1 MAVSSSGL
9 HVQALDSVTR
19 PHRGTNILLLLA
31 HQRHSHSALLRPH
44 FFLESASAEPIGTRL
59 SFGNSNSR
67 IQKKVSRKLTSLVR
81 TTDPSYHG
89 LFIAQTIHCTDY
101 FDNIF
106 YFIKAERVQSNHL
119 LLDPKYYVFKQWQ
132 NLIVVFHC
140 RFLLPTRFSGN

>member
-1 MAVSSSGL
+1 MTKDGRQLKWTARPGTWL
-9 HVQALDSVTR
+9 CDSPTPWDEYFATPR
-19 PHRGTNILLLLA
+19 PSATFTLCTTPTAIFLGICIRRADRDSIEFREFKFSNPEKSFAKINIP
-31 HQRHSHSALLRPH
+31 S
-44 FFLESASAEPIGTRL
+44 
-59 SFGNSNSR
+59 
-67 IQKKVSRKLTSLVR
+67 
-81 TTDPSYHG
+81 SYHG
-89 LFIAQTIHCTDY
+89 PFVPWTIHCTDY